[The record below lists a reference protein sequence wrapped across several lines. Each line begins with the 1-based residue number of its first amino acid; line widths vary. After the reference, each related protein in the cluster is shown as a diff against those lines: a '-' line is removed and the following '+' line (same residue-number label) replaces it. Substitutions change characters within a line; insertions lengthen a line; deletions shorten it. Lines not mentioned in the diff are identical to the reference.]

1 VDSSYDNST
10 ALVVLPA
17 AGGGRI
23 GDRRLRRW
31 LGRSEL
37 LEQAL
42 EEPLL
47 APVLD
52 QIGHA
57 VPASGLAALRLWGQ
71 TGERPKGFIAA
82 ADPVYLE
89 PRLGTLC
96 VYDLGPEI
104 PAGEFHRLIGHLQER
119 LANESSFG
127 FESLGACGY
136 VSSERPFTTATVAPA
151 RVHGDCPDAQLPGG
165 AAGSTCRRLVSEIEM
180 ALHEHEVNREREA
193 GGHQPVNSLW
203 VWGGGLAPAPSALPL
218 PPLYADDPLLRGYW
232 YAATGNGA
240 AWPGS
245 IGACLDATSGGF
257 VAVVPQADDPP
268 LLESLLAELRAAL
281 RAGRLARLSLRFR
294 DGLHAEVLRAHR
306 RRVWRRQNAL
316 LDARATS
323 A

>member
-37 LEQAL
+37 FEQAL
-42 EEPLL
+42 GEPLL

-52 QIGHA
+52 QYGHA

-71 TGERPKGFIAA
+71 TGERPAAFVAA

-96 VYDLGPEI
+96 LYNLGSEI
-104 PAGEFHRLIGHLQER
+104 SAEEFQRLIRHLQEC
-119 LANESSFG
+119 LASDSSVR

-136 VSSERPFTTATVAPA
+136 VTSERPFASAAVAPT
-151 RVHGDCPDAQLPGG
+151 RVEGESPDTYLPVGEAG
-165 AAGSTCRRLVSEIEM
+165 ATCRRLVSEIEM
-180 ALHEHEVNREREA
+180 ALHEHVVNREREA
-193 GGHQPVNSLW
+193 GGRRPVNSLW
-203 VWGGGLAPAPSALPL
+203 VWGGGSTPAPQALPL

-232 YAATGNGA
+232 QAATGIGA

-245 IGACLDATSGGF
+245 IGACLAAASGSF
-257 VAVVPQADDPP
+257 VAVVPAADDPP

-281 RAGRLARLSLRFR
+281 HAGRLARLRLWFR

-316 LDARATS
+316 LDARVPS